1 MDSSTEVK
9 PQITVFVGSGTTYS
23 DSSFRI
29 KLPTPRTLT
38 NTQTTQYILGTDNIE
53 WISTE
58 NDANYDSSPDTW
70 QEIKSG
76 YANAV
81 NLGNANL
88 GIEQTSRSKT
98 FGLAIKTPSVTTLTT
113 NNITANGQVRNI
125 KLKVEYKTVKD

>member
-1 MDSSTEVK
+1 M
-9 PQITVFVGSGTTYS
+9 FVGSGTTYS
-23 DSSFRI
+23 DTSFRI

-38 NTQTTQYILGTDNIE
+38 NAQTTQYILGTDNID
-53 WISTE
+53 WVSTE
-58 NDANYDSSPDTW
+58 SDANYDSSPDTW

-81 NLGNANL
+81 NLGNAKL

-98 FGLAIKTPSVTTLTT
+98 FGLAIKTPSATTLAT